1 MKKTLIAMMATLF
14 VSFALVACSADSVS
28 GSWDE
33 GVVDTSLCSDAA
45 EE

>member
-14 VSFALVACSADSVS
+14 VSLALVACSADSVS

-33 GVVDTSLCSDAA
+33 GVVDNSLFSDTSED
-45 EE
+45 

>member
-28 GSWDE
+28 GSLDE
-33 GVVDTSLCSDAA
+33 GVVDNSLFSDAA